1 MCRGCVLVEKTSPTY
16 ENTFPPHPL
25 HMFLAEDAQGSRKHI
40 PYTSYEHTSPTPQLP
55 LRAAHLGSAHVLE
68 EDCTFSV
75 GDVSSTSTERR
86 HAPHTRCISSSEPCT
101 FSEDREETSEP
112 CTFSE
117 DREETS
123 YEDREETCCT
133 HPLYILFEENVQG
146 SREYISYHGWSG
158 EGS

>member
-86 HAPHTRCISSSEPCT
+86 HPLHTRCISS
-101 FSEDREETSEP
+101 SEP

-123 YEDREETCCT
+123 YEDREETCST
-133 HPLYILFEENVQG
+133 HPLHILFEENVQG
-146 SREYISYHGWSG
+146 SREDIPYHGWSG